1 MSLHFESTLNNEQ
14 NMNHHQNILNNNQNS
29 VGKKQN
35 INIENKIS
43 GSAIRSNFKE
53 GTKREMISPITK
65 SKPKS
70 KSKKCLLLFII
81 SLITL
86 LLLCLSIIY
95 LIIKNQKKEQKDEEN
110 IEHKITVEKV
120 MKVFKPSFKINS
132 KKMN

>member
-14 NMNHHQNILNNNQNS
+14 NIPNNENILKNNQKPIE
-29 VGKKQN
+29 KKQN

-70 KSKKCLLLFII
+70 KSKK
-81 SLITL
+81 
-86 LLLCLSIIY
+86 
-95 LIIKNQKKEQKDEEN
+95 
-110 IEHKITVEKV
+110 
-120 MKVFKPSFKINS
+120 
-132 KKMN
+132 